1 MEKQKGWKKIKY
13 TIVFELIILF
23 FYDAYKF
30 LNTKGSD
37 HPIAG
42 TLFDMIIILAALVF
56 LYHKDEI
63 DEGNKDILG
72 QTYLEKY
79 FKKEKKRL
87 KLWKFIFRF
96 KFII

>member
-1 MEKQKGWKKIKY
+1 MEKNKIY
-13 TIVFELIILF
+13 NCFYINNTN

-42 TLFDMIIILAALVF
+42 TLFDMIIILAVLVF
-56 LYHKDEI
+56 LYHKDDI
-63 DEGNKDILG
+63 AEGNKDILG

-79 FKKEKKRL
+79 FKKEKKD
-87 KLWKFIFRF
+87 
-96 KFII
+96 